1 MTDERCGERNL
12 ESRTEGRPAGEQGPA
27 HLEVRGLHVHYG
39 SIHALHGVDLAVGRG
54 EIVCVVGVNGAGKST
69 LMWAVSG
76 VLPVTEGS
84 VLLDGVPL
92 VRSGTGRSYGPPR
105 ALPPHEIVNLG
116 ISLVPERRRLF
127 SALTV
132 RENLIMGSIRRTDRD
147 GIAADLERCFS
158 LYPVLKER
166 LAQRAGT
173 LSGGEQQ
180 MLAVSRALMSRP
192 SVLLLDEPSLGL
204 APLVADALF
213 DTILKI
219 REEGVTVL
227 LVEQNALQALSVSD
241 RGYVLQT
248 GEIVTSA
255 PSGELIEN
263 PLIRKAYLGS

>member
-1 MTDERCGERNL
+1 
-12 ESRTEGRPAGEQGPA
+12 
-27 HLEVRGLHVHYG
+27 
-39 SIHALHGVDLAVGRG
+39 
-54 EIVCVVGVNGAGKST
+54 
-69 LMWAVSG
+69 
-76 VLPVTEGS
+76 VLPAAEGS

-92 VRSGTGRSYGPPR
+92 IRAGAGGR
-105 ALPPHEIVNLG
+105 PHEIVSLG

-132 RENLIMGSIRRTDRD
+132 RENLIMGSIRRTDREE
-147 GIAADLERCFS
+147 IAADLERCFS

-213 DTILKI
+213 DTILRI

-227 LVEQNALQALSVSD
+227 LVEQNALQALDISD

-255 PSGELIEN
+255 PSAELVEN
-263 PLIRKAYLGS
+263 PLIRKAYLGSE

>member
-1 MTDERCGERNL
+1 
-12 ESRTEGRPAGEQGPA
+12 
-27 HLEVRGLHVHYG
+27 
-39 SIHALHGVDLAVGRG
+39 
-54 EIVCVVGVNGAGKST
+54 
-69 LMWAVSG
+69 MWAIAG
-76 VLPVTEGS
+76 VLPVTEGA

-92 VRSGTGRSYGPPR
+92 VGVAR
-105 ALPPHEIVNLG
+105 PHEIVHLG

-127 SALTV
+127 PSLTV
-132 RENLIMGSIRRTDRD
+132 KENLIMGSIRRTDRE

-180 MLAVSRALMSRP
+180 MLAISRALMSRP

-204 APLVADALF
+204 APLVVDSLF

-227 LVEQNALQALSVSD
+227 LVEQNAFQALDISD

-248 GEIVTSA
+248 GRMVESA
-255 PSGELIEN
+255 SSAELIED
-263 PLIRKAYLGS
+263 PMIRKAYLGEAR

>member
-1 MTDERCGERNL
+1 MVG
-12 ESRTEGRPAGEQGPA
+12 ESRSGQGPEKY
-27 HLEVRGLHVHYG
+27 LEVRGLHVHYG
-39 SIHALHGVDLAVGRG
+39 NIHALHGVDLAVGRG

-69 LMWAVSG
+69 LMWTVAG
-76 VLPVTEGS
+76 VLPATEGS
-84 VLLDGVPL
+84 VLLNGVPL
-92 VRSGTGRSYGPPR
+92 VQGAGASRPCAMR
-105 ALPPHEIVNLG
+105 PHEIVSLG
-116 ISLVPERRRLF
+116 VSLVPERRRLF

-132 RENLIMGSIRRTDRD
+132 KENLIMGSIRRADRE

-180 MLAVSRALMSRP
+180 MLAISRALMSRP

-204 APLVADALF
+204 APLVVESLF

-227 LVEQNALQALSVSD
+227 LVEQNALQALDISD

-248 GEIVTSA
+248 GQTVKSA
-255 PSGELIEN
+255 PSEELAEALRARLFLN
-263 PLIRKAYLGS
+263 EPLS